1 MVGLYREKN
10 YDQGFKKKKLLKVIR
25 CETIKRNVEKRF
37 SIVPVKKFSIK
48 CRVRLNPKVTTS
60 SNQRLR

>member
-10 YDQGFKKKKLLKVIR
+10 YDQGLKKKLRKVIR
-25 CETIKRNVEKRF
+25 CKTIKRNVEKRF
-37 SIVPVKKFSIK
+37 SIVPVKKFSLK

-60 SNQRLR
+60 SNQRLK